1 MSEYDLICDACHQT
15 LEPRDAAVSWT
26 ASSGVESQFSLTHTG
41 CVSPGASHRQPV
53 KHLVW
58 PNEYLR
64 FLTDRFGAQIADPE
78 SLRAIAWALA
88 PFVLRHDNPAE
99 MDGMRAA
106 SFGAE
111 PGVKP
116 WAGPG
121 AKPGEAAAPAKE
133 PPAVTEGGK

>member
-1 MSEYDLICDACHQT
+1 MKQ
-15 LEPRDAAVSWT
+15 
-26 ASSGVESQFSLTHTG
+26 
-41 CVSPGASHRQPV
+41 
-53 KHLVW
+53 LVW

-64 FLTDRFGAQIADPE
+64 FLTDRFGAEIKDPAA
-78 SLRAIAWALA
+78 LRAIAWALA

-116 WAGPG
+116 WVT
-121 AKPGEAAAPAKE
+121 PGEAVAPAKE
-133 PPAVTEGGK
+133 PPQETEGGK

>member
-1 MSEYDLICDACHQT
+1 MSEYDLVCDVCHNA

-26 ASSGVESQFSLTHTG
+26 RASNVESQFTLGHVG
-41 CVSPGASHRQPV
+41 CERPGATHQQPV
-53 KHLVW
+53 RQLLW

-64 FLTDRFGAQIADPE
+64 FLTDRYGARILDPDA
-78 SLRAIAWALA
+78 LRAIAWALA

-106 SFGAE
+106 SFGAV

-116 WAGPG
+116 WSDPG
-121 AKPGEAAAPAKE
+121 AKPGETAAPAKE
-133 PPAVTEGGK
+133 PPKETEGGK

>member
-1 MSEYDLICDACHQT
+1 MSEYDLMCDVCHLA
-15 LEPRDAAVSWT
+15 LEPRDAAVSW
-26 ASSGVESQFSLTHTG
+26 AAAAGVESRFALTHHG
-41 CVSPGASHRQPV
+41 CVPADASERRPV
-53 KHLVW
+53 KQLVW

-64 FLTDRFGAQIADPE
+64 FLTDRFGVTIPDPDA
-78 SLRAIAWALA
+78 LRAIAWALA

-116 WAGPG
+116 WA
-121 AKPGEAAAPAKE
+121 KPGEVVAPAKE
-133 PPAVTEGGK
+133 PPKETEGGK

>member
-1 MSEYDLICDACHQT
+1 MSEYDLVCDACHEA

-26 ASSGVESQFSLTHTG
+26 ASSGVESEFALTHLG
-41 CVSPGASHRQPV
+41 CVSPVASHRQPV
-53 KHLVW
+53 KQLVW

-64 FLTDRFGAQIADPE
+64 FLTDRFGAEIEDAAA
-78 SLRAIAWALA
+78 LRAIAWALA
-88 PFVLRHDNPAE
+88 PFVLRHDNAAE

-116 WAGPG
+116 WA
-121 AKPGEAAAPAKE
+121 KPGEAVAPAKE
-133 PPAVTEGGK
+133 PPQETEGGK

>member
-1 MSEYDLICDACHQT
+1 MSEYDLVCDACHEA
-15 LEPRDAAVSWT
+15 LDPRDAAVSWT
-26 ASSGVESQFSLTHTG
+26 ASSGVESHFTLTHMG

-53 KHLVW
+53 KQLLW

-64 FLTDRFGAQIADPE
+64 FLTDRFGAGIDDPE
-78 SLRAIAWALA
+78 ALRAIAWALA

-116 WAGPG
+116 WA
-121 AKPGEAAAPAKE
+121 KPGEAAAPTAEVAKE
-133 PPAVTEGGK
+133 PPKATEGGK

>member
-1 MSEYDLICDACHQT
+1 MSEYDLVCDACHQA

-26 ASSGVESQFSLTHTG
+26 ASSGVESQFALTHLG

-53 KHLVW
+53 KQLVL

-64 FLTDRFGAQIADPE
+64 FLTDRFGAQILDPDA
-78 SLRAIAWALA
+78 LRAIAWALA

-116 WAGPG
+116 GLKDG
-121 AKPGEAAAPAKE
+121 AKPGEATVPAKE
-133 PPAVTEGGK
+133 PPKETEGGK

>member
-1 MSEYDLICDACHQT
+1 MSEYDLVCDACHQA

-26 ASSGVESQFSLTHTG
+26 ASSGDESEFALTHLG
-41 CVSPGASHRQPV
+41 CVPPVASHHQPV
-53 KHLVW
+53 KQLVW

-64 FLTDRFGAQIADPE
+64 FLTDRFGAKIKDPAA
-78 SLRAIAWALA
+78 LRAIAWALA

-116 WAGPG
+116 WA
-121 AKPGEAAAPAKE
+121 KPGEAVAPAKE
-133 PPAVTEGGK
+133 PPQETEGGK

>member
-1 MSEYDLICDACHQT
+1 MSEYDLVCDTCHQA

-26 ASSGVESQFSLTHTG
+26 ASSGVESRFALTHLG
-41 CVSPGASHRQPV
+41 CVPPDASQRQPV
-53 KHLVW
+53 KQLVW

-64 FLTDRFGAQIADPE
+64 FLTDRLGARIEDPDA
-78 SLRAIAWALA
+78 LRAIAWALA

-116 WAGPG
+116 GPKEG
-121 AKPGEAAAPAKE
+121 AKPGEVVAPAKE
-133 PPAVTEGGK
+133 PPKQTEGGK

>member
-1 MSEYDLICDACHQT
+1 MSEYDLICDVCHKA

-26 ASSGVESQFSLTHTG
+26 ASSGVESQFALAH
-41 CVSPGASHRQPV
+41 VSCERPGATHEQPV
-53 KHLVW
+53 KELLW

-64 FLTDRFGAQIADPE
+64 FLTDRFGARIEEPDA
-78 SLRAIAWALA
+78 LRAIAWALA

-106 SFGAE
+106 SFGAV

-116 WAGPG
+116 WA
-121 AKPGEAAAPAKE
+121 KPGEVVAPAKE
-133 PPAVTEGGK
+133 PPKETEGGK

>member
-1 MSEYDLICDACHQT
+1 MSEYDLVCDACHQA
-15 LEPRDAAVSWT
+15 LEPREAAVSWT
-26 ASSGVESQFSLTHTG
+26 ASSGVESQFALTHLG
-41 CVSPGASHRQPV
+41 CVAPGASHRQPV
-53 KHLVW
+53 KQLVW

-64 FLTDRFGAQIADPE
+64 FLTDRFGAQIEDPDA
-78 SLRAIAWALA
+78 LRAIAWALA

-116 WAGPG
+116 WTT
-121 AKPGEAAAPAKE
+121 PGEATTPAKE
-133 PPAVTEGGK
+133 PAKVTEGGK